1 LKDKTM
7 YDNIQLFVEL
17 VNSGSIAKTAATRNI
32 SPKTINNRINDLEK
46 NLNLI
51 LLEKNAQGV
60 KPTKQ
65 GQQLY
70 EMVFQPLKNLS
81 LINDEINKNQSHI
94 PGELRISIPQGLA
107 SIRLDPYLHEFNAL
121 HPEIQLKLYYLNTD
135 YNLSHD
141 FDIVI
146 TSRFPKNDNVKV
158 RKIYSTSLVLACSKS
173 YNHYKLPP
181 TKLDEIK
188 NHLIVGPRRRSYI
201 PYVIN
206 IKNPTEKIE
215 FELQPDI
222 IVSTL
227 SRPPYLAYYNN
238 YIALCMY
245 EQAVCFNLQHVLPE
259 CQFGK
264 IDYFLIRSISNKKSA
279 NLFIEFIED
288 VFKRT
293 LISLF

>member
-1 LKDKTM
+1 M

-17 VNSGSIAKTAATRNI
+17 VNSGSIAKTASDRNI
-32 SPKTINNRINDLEK
+32 SPKTVSNRIDELEK
-46 NLNLI
+46 TLNQI
-51 LLEKNAQGV
+51 LLEKNTQGV

-65 GQQLY
+65 GQKLY
-70 EMVFQPLKNLS
+70 EMVFEPLKNLN
-81 LINDEINKNQSHI
+81 LITNEINNSQVNT
-94 PGELRISIPQGLA
+94 PGELKISVPQGLA

-121 HPEIQLKLYYLNTD
+121 HPEVQLKLYYLNTD

-158 RKIYSTSLVLACSKS
+158 RKIYSTSLVLACSKN
-173 YNHYKLPP
+173 YNYHKAPP
-181 TKLDEIK
+181 TQLNEIK

-201 PYVIN
+201 PHVIN
-206 IKNPTEKIE
+206 LENPAKKID

-245 EQAVCFNLQHVLPE
+245 EQAVCFNLEHVLPQF
-259 CQFGK
+259 QFGK
-264 IDYFLIRSISNKKSA
+264 IDYFLIKSTSHKKSVS
-279 NLFIEFIED
+279 LFIDFIED
-288 VFKRT
+288 IFKRT
-293 LISLF
+293 LVPLF